1 MSIFFTKT
9 ETGYSHTSNGK
20 RCQDFSASYNDEE
33 RTIVTACDGH
43 GGNVYIRSHL
53 GAKFA
58 STAVID
64 VLREIERT
72 AFYKGKKEASH

>member
-9 ETGYSHTSNGK
+9 ETGYAHTNAGK
-20 RCQDFSASYNDEE
+20 RCQDFSASYSDEE

-53 GAKFA
+53 G
-58 STAVID
+58 
-64 VLREIERT
+64 
-72 AFYKGKKEASH
+72 